1 MPEHA
6 LLLIVGAAVAGFV
19 QGLSGFAFGMVS
31 MSFWAWTIDPRAAA
45 VLTVFGSLVGQLV
58 AAFSAPRAPRW
69 ALLLPFVVGGLVG
82 VPVGTAVLPHLEP
95 ERFKAFFGAMLVI
108 FCPLM
113 LVAQDLPR
121 FTRGGRVAD
130 AAVGLAGGVL
140 GGLGGFTG
148 VLPTLWCT
156 LRGLDKDVQR
166 GLIQNFNLA
175 MLSVAMA
182 SYLAAGVV
190 TAAMLPQLALVAP
203 ALLIPSLLGARV
215 YIGLS
220 PLAFRRVVLGVLTAS
235 GAAMLVSSLPR
246 LLA

>member
-31 MSFWAWTIDPRAAA
+31 MSFWAWTIDPRVAA
-45 VLTVFGSLVGQLV
+45 VLTVFGSLTGQIV

-69 ALLLPFVVGGLVG
+69 ALLLPFVAGGLVG
-82 VPVGTAVLPHLEP
+82 VPIGTAVLPHLEP
-95 ERFKAFFGAMLVI
+95 ERFKAFFGTMLVV

-113 LVAQDLPR
+113 MVAQELPR

-130 AAVGLAGGVL
+130 GAVGLAGGVL

-175 MLSVAMA
+175 MLSVSMA

-203 ALLIPSLLGARV
+203 ALLIPSLIGARV

-235 GAAMLVSSLPR
+235 GAAMLASSLPR

>member
-31 MSFWAWTIDPRAAA
+31 MSFWAWTIDPRVAA
-45 VLTVFGSLVGQLV
+45 VLTVFGSLAGQIV

-82 VPVGTAVLPHLEP
+82 VPIGTAVLPHLEP
-95 ERFKAFFGAMLVI
+95 ERFKAFFGAMLVVC
-108 FCPLM
+108 CPLM
-113 LVAQDLPR
+113 MVAQDLPR
-121 FTRGGRVAD
+121 LTRGGRVAD
-130 AAVGLAGGVL
+130 GAVGLAGGVL

-190 TAAMLPQLALVAP
+190 TSAVLPQMALVAP

-235 GAAMLVSSLPR
+235 GAAMLASSLPR